1 GAGTDDGKPRVEAAR
16 AGGRS
21 APDAVMVRP
30 PVVYGPRDRD
40 VFQMLKSIS
49 KGLVLEIA
57 GGERWFSAIYVK
69 DLCAG
74 LVAAARSPRAAGRT
88 YFLSHPKPLSWTELG
103 AAAARILGR
112 TPRVVKIPIP
122 VAQAV
127 GAIAEMWSRVTGTPG
142 IISRDKIREA
152 RCTHWTC
159 DTRRATEELGFT
171 ARTDIEA
178 GLAE

>member
-1 GAGTDDGKPRVEAAR
+1 GGGAGGVG
-16 AGGRS
+16 GGRGGG
-21 APDAVMVRP
+21 
-30 PVVYGPRDRD
+30 YGPGDRD
-40 VFQMLKSIS
+40 VFQVLKAIS

-74 LVAAARSPRAAGRT
+74 LVAAACSPRAAGRT
-88 YFLSHPKPLSWTELG
+88 YFLSHPKPLSWTEFG
-103 AAAARILGR
+103 ATAARILGR

-122 VAQAV
+122 VAQAA
-127 GAIAEMWSRVTGTPG
+127 GAFAEMWSRAAGTPG

-159 DTRRATEELGFT
+159 DTRRATEELGF
-171 ARTDIEA
+171 APRTDIEA
-178 GLAE
+178 GLAETLAWYKGAGWL